1 MNLENVKTVA
11 DLCQYFDSLIDSDD
25 DDLLFAS
32 SYVRGFLVVAAVEF
46 GDEQQTLSN
55 ELYSLVSSQLNDARS
70 ELTPRD
76 KVIVDNFWA
85 SLVNVFEPRT

>member
-11 DLCQYFDSLIDSDD
+11 DLCQYFDSLIDHDD

-46 GDEQQTLSN
+46 GDEQQALTN
-55 ELYSLVSSQLNDARS
+55 ELYDLVTSQLDAARS

-76 KVIVDNFWA
+76 KVIVDNFWS
-85 SLVNVFEPRT
+85 SLKTSF